1 MNWPGHVMRTDFPS
15 QNVNVNVRYFSNV
28 EAHVLSVCVY
38 NQLQQ
43 TMREQRETMASVVFS
58 LYVYH

>member
-1 MNWPGHVMRTDFPS
+1 MRTDFPS
-15 QNVNVNVRYFSNV
+15 QNVNVNVCYFSNV